1 MLRGA
6 KLVRVAEDIGG
17 KLSFHDC
24 TLLLTRRG
32 RAPYLV
38 GCVAQ
43 IVAARRVVR
52 AAGSRARTRPLVVN
66 YFRWWGPVTF
76 WIRGLQVSLTK
87 TKDKVFRSGRL
98 NLYTPGPLQDLPVP
112 GHTRVS

>member
-1 MLRGA
+1 VLRGA
-6 KLVRVAEDIGG
+6 KLVRVVEDIGG

-52 AAGSRARTRPLVVN
+52 AAGSRART
-66 YFRWWGPVTF
+66 
-76 WIRGLQVSLTK
+76 
-87 TKDKVFRSGRL
+87 
-98 NLYTPGPLQDLPVP
+98 
-112 GHTRVS
+112 H

>member
-1 MLRGA
+1 MLRVA
-6 KLVRVAEDIGG
+6 ELVRVAQDIGG

-43 IVAARRVVR
+43 IVAARRV
-52 AAGSRARTRPLVVN
+52 GEK
-66 YFRWWGPVTF
+66 G
-76 WIRGLQVSLTK
+76 VS
-87 TKDKVFRSGRL
+87 
-98 NLYTPGPLQDLPVP
+98 
-112 GHTRVS
+112 

>member
-1 MLRGA
+1 
-6 KLVRVAEDIGG
+6 LVRVAEDIGG

-24 TLLLTRRG
+24 TLLLTHRG

-52 AAGSRARTRPLVVN
+52 MGEK
-66 YFRWWGPVTF
+66 G
-76 WIRGLQVSLTK
+76 VS
-87 TKDKVFRSGRL
+87 
-98 NLYTPGPLQDLPVP
+98 
-112 GHTRVS
+112 

>member
-6 KLVRVAEDIGG
+6 ELVGVAEDIGG

-38 GCVAQ
+38 GCAAK

-52 AAGSRARTRPLVVN
+52 AAGSHARTRKAL
-66 YFRWWGPVTF
+66 R
-76 WIRGLQVSLTK
+76 
-87 TKDKVFRSGRL
+87 KD
-98 NLYTPGPLQDLPVP
+98 TPCPA
-112 GHTRVS
+112 

>member
-1 MLRGA
+1 VLRGA

-24 TLLLTRRG
+24 TVLLTRRG

-43 IVAARRVVR
+43 IVAARRVE
-52 AAGSRARTRPLVVN
+52 GSRTFSTRCSEKAWRVDERLDKYVN
-66 YFRWWGPVTF
+66 E
-76 WIRGLQVSLTK
+76 S
-87 TKDKVFRSGRL
+87 
-98 NLYTPGPLQDLPVP
+98 
-112 GHTRVS
+112 

>member
-6 KLVRVAEDIGG
+6 ELVRVAEDIAG
-17 KLSFHDC
+17 KLSLHDC

-43 IVAARRVVR
+43 IVAAR
-52 AAGSRARTRPLVVN
+52 ASLAIAGHRCLMA
-66 YFRWWGPVTF
+66 
-76 WIRGLQVSLTK
+76 
-87 TKDKVFRSGRL
+87 
-98 NLYTPGPLQDLPVP
+98 
-112 GHTRVS
+112 

>member
-1 MLRGA
+1 VLRGA

-17 KLSFHDC
+17 ELSFHDC

-43 IVAARRVVR
+43 IVAARRVLR
-52 AAGSRARTRPLVVN
+52 AAGSRALEHKERHVRVAS
-66 YFRWWGPVTF
+66 
-76 WIRGLQVSLTK
+76 Q
-87 TKDKVFRSGRL
+87 SGGGGGVGFGSGFGTNDLFSCRL
-98 NLYTPGPLQDLPVP
+98 S
-112 GHTRVS
+112 RA

>member
-43 IVAARRVVR
+43 IVAARMIVASLYNLPLTVLK
-52 AAGSRARTRPLVVN
+52 SSAR
-66 YFRWWGPVTF
+66 FGPTF
-76 WIRGLQVSLTK
+76 TI
-87 TKDKVFRSGRL
+87 SG
-98 NLYTPGPLQDLPVP
+98 
-112 GHTRVS
+112 

>member
-24 TLLLTRRG
+24 TLLFTRNG
-32 RAPYLV
+32 RAPYIL

-43 IVAARRVVR
+43 IVAASLTQKTAVPRFTIVFYGLRIFCRKAAQFR
-52 AAGSRARTRPLVVN
+52 AAC
-66 YFRWWGPVTF
+66 
-76 WIRGLQVSLTK
+76 
-87 TKDKVFRSGRL
+87 
-98 NLYTPGPLQDLPVP
+98 
-112 GHTRVS
+112 

>member
-43 IVAARRVVR
+43 IVAARE
-52 AAGSRARTRPLVVN
+52 ASAGSGQSRAHARR
-66 YFRWWGPVTF
+66 
-76 WIRGLQVSLTK
+76 SLRK
-87 TKDKVFRSGRL
+87 TPEQGRL
-98 NLYTPGPLQDLPVP
+98 EFGLGLSRRFQRANDLDC
-112 GHTRVS
+112 

>member
-1 MLRGA
+1 VLRGA

-24 TLLLTRRG
+24 TLLLTRRR

-43 IVAARRVVR
+43 IVAARRLVR
-52 AAGSRARTRPLVVN
+52 AAGSLARTR
-66 YFRWWGPVTF
+66 
-76 WIRGLQVSLTK
+76 
-87 TKDKVFRSGRL
+87 
-98 NLYTPGPLQDLPVP
+98 
-112 GHTRVS
+112 

>member
-6 KLVRVAEDIGG
+6 KLVSVAEDIGG

-52 AAGSRARTRPLVVN
+52 AAGSRARTRPLVVITSDGGAPSR
-66 YFRWWGPVTF
+66 FG
-76 WIRGLQVSLTK
+76 SAACK
-87 TKDKVFRSGRL
+87 C
-98 NLYTPGPLQDLPVP
+98 
-112 GHTRVS
+112 H

>member
-1 MLRGA
+1 VLHSA
-6 KLVRVAEDIGG
+6 ELVRVAEDIGG

-24 TLLLTRRG
+24 TLLLTRTG

-52 AAGSRARTRPLVVN
+52 MGEKE
-66 YFRWWGPVTF
+66 FRKFLSP
-76 WIRGLQVSLTK
+76 
-87 TKDKVFRSGRL
+87 
-98 NLYTPGPLQDLPVP
+98 NL
-112 GHTRVS
+112 

>member
-1 MLRGA
+1 VLRGA
-6 KLVRVAEDIGG
+6 ELVRVAEDIGG

-38 GCVAQ
+38 GCAAQ

-52 AAGSRARTRPLVVN
+52 AA
-66 YFRWWGPVTF
+66 
-76 WIRGLQVSLTK
+76 
-87 TKDKVFRSGRL
+87 
-98 NLYTPGPLQDLPVP
+98 
-112 GHTRVS
+112 TRVRVRH

>member
-1 MLRGA
+1 M
-6 KLVRVAEDIGG
+6 VRVAEDIGG

-52 AAGSRARTRPLVVN
+52 AAGSRA
-66 YFRWWGPVTF
+66 
-76 WIRGLQVSLTK
+76 
-87 TKDKVFRSGRL
+87 
-98 NLYTPGPLQDLPVP
+98 
-112 GHTRVS
+112 HTR

>member
-1 MLRGA
+1 MCLGVEARRHFFVAESLRAVLRGA
-6 KLVRVAEDIGG
+6 KLVSVAEDIGG

-43 IVAARRVVR
+43 IVAARRAVW
-52 AAGSRARTRPLVVN
+52 AAGSRARTR
-66 YFRWWGPVTF
+66 
-76 WIRGLQVSLTK
+76 
-87 TKDKVFRSGRL
+87 
-98 NLYTPGPLQDLPVP
+98 
-112 GHTRVS
+112 

>member
-6 KLVRVAEDIGG
+6 KLVTVAEDIGA

-24 TLLLTRRG
+24 TLLLTRGG

-43 IVAARRVVR
+43 IVVAKASLAIAAQWLN
-52 AAGSRARTRPLVVN
+52 P
-66 YFRWWGPVTF
+66 
-76 WIRGLQVSLTK
+76 
-87 TKDKVFRSGRL
+87 KDCCS
-98 NLYTPGPLQDLPVP
+98 
-112 GHTRVS
+112 RVSRSFSTA

>member
-1 MLRGA
+1 VLRGA
-6 KLVRVAEDIGG
+6 ELVRVAEDIGG

-52 AAGSRARTRPLVVN
+52 MGEKGSFVDFSPRIFVLPELGLRVAAFC
-66 YFRWWGPVTF
+66 FR
-76 WIRGLQVSLTK
+76 
-87 TKDKVFRSGRL
+87 
-98 NLYTPGPLQDLPVP
+98 
-112 GHTRVS
+112 RVMLSTL

>member
-6 KLVRVAEDIGG
+6 ELVRVAQDIGG

-38 GCVAQ
+38 GCVAE
-43 IVAARRVVR
+43 IAIGFGEMFMCAR
-52 AAGSRARTRPLVVN
+52 GTH
-66 YFRWWGPVTF
+66 T
-76 WIRGLQVSLTK
+76 
-87 TKDKVFRSGRL
+87 L
-98 NLYTPGPLQDLPVP
+98 N
-112 GHTRVS
+112 

>member
-1 MLRGA
+1 VLRGA

-17 KLSFHDC
+17 RLSFHDC

-52 AAGSRARTRPLVVN
+52 AAGSRARTR
-66 YFRWWGPVTF
+66 
-76 WIRGLQVSLTK
+76 
-87 TKDKVFRSGRL
+87 
-98 NLYTPGPLQDLPVP
+98 
-112 GHTRVS
+112 